1 MQVRSEIMEQAEAA
15 LSSRAAVLAPFP
27 RLAPTLKHTGEAP
40 RFSPGESNGTGFGTN
55 ESSERRLLVIAS
67 RFPPVASVG
76 ATRVRKFVKY
86 LGQFGWRPTVL
97 TGAAPAEKNTA
108 STRSLAA
115 DWDSLN
121 DLPSDLQVH
130 RLGAFWDNWPA
141 NAAAAIGRFVSRIPF
156 AGARTRIDLTE
167 RAEWRLK
174 SVHDALAI
182 PDSRVWR
189 IGAAVRAALKLHRLH
204 RFNAIYSSGMPFSD
218 HLIALALRKILC
230 IPWISEFRDPWV
242 EYIHW
247 PQWKSPR
254 GRRFTEWAESSVIR
268 HASRVISVND
278 EMTARF
284 ASRYPGQPAR
294 KFVTIENGFDPD
306 DFARIESPAGS
317 RERASRFRLV
327 YAGSLYDTRRPDA
340 VLEAFRSFLE
350 QNPGAKAVAQ
360 FDFIGRVGPNEAA
373 FDRPEF
379 RETVR
384 RLGVVPHCDALSATL
399 DADLNVII
407 LPRREGG
414 ALDSTAKLYECLG
427 AGRPILAAV
436 PSDGAAAR
444 ILSRHA
450 GVSICEPDNV
460 ESIARAISH
469 WFERRHSAAVGVH
482 RTVADLAPLTRRFLT
497 GRLAETLNEVAGKRR
512 LLRG

>member
-15 LSSRAAVLAPFP
+15 LSSRPADLAPFP
-27 RLAPTLKHTGEAP
+27 RLASTPLQVGAAP
-40 RFSPGESNGTGFGTN
+40 PIPRGDSDDAAPGSTHGAA
-55 ESSERRLLVIAS
+55 RRLLVIAS

-86 LGQFGWRPTVL
+86 LGQFGWQPTVL
-97 TGAAPAEKNTA
+97 TGALPSEKSTA
-108 STRSLAA
+108 STRCLAA
-115 DWDSLN
+115 DWESLN
-121 DLPSDLQVH
+121 DLPPDLQIL
-130 RLGAFWDNWPA
+130 RLSAFWDDWPA
-141 NAAAAIGRFVSRIPF
+141 NAAGAIGRLVSRIPF
-156 AGARTRIDLTE
+156 AGARTRNDLTE

-182 PDSRVWR
+182 PDSRIWR
-189 IGAAVRAALKLHRLH
+189 IGAAVRAALKLHQLH
-204 RFNAIYSSGMPFSD
+204 RFHAIYSSGMPFSD
-218 HLIALALRKILC
+218 HLVALALRKILC
-230 IPWISEFRDPWV
+230 IPWIAEFRDPWV

-247 PQWKSPR
+247 PQWKTPR

-284 ASRYPGQPAR
+284 ASRYPGQPVR

-306 DFARIESPAGS
+306 DFARIEAPAPT
-317 RERASRFRLV
+317 RERANRFRLV

-340 VLEAFRSFLE
+340 VLEAFRRFLE
-350 QNPGAKAVAQ
+350 RTPGAKAIAQ

-384 RLGVVPHCDALSATL
+384 RLGVVPHCDALATTL

-407 LPRREGG
+407 LPDREGG

-436 PSDGAAAR
+436 PPDGAAAR

-450 GVSICEPDNV
+450 GVSICGPDDV

-469 WFERRHSAAVGVH
+469 WFERRFTASVGVH
-482 RTVADLAPLTRRFLT
+482 RPVADLAPLTRQFLT
-497 GRLAETLNEVAGKRR
+497 GRLAGTLNEVAGKRR